1 MPHARTL
8 TASLRYALIA
18 VAVIVVLFPLYWVIA
33 SSFKPASQV
42 FAVPP
47 VWLFSPSFS
56 NYGFVFGATHSSQG
70 GTDFARYLVNSAIIS
85 IGTAIP
91 SLALGSM
98 AAYGITR
105 CRLRWGQRYLTGI
118 LVGRILP
125 PICLLIPLFTIWST
139 LRLVDTQ
146 VAVIITYLATGL
158 PFVVWMMSGFFRAL
172 PPELDEAAQLDGCSR
187 LGALWRVVLPCS
199 VAGLCVTGLFAV
211 LGAWNEFLVVVVLTA
226 NRAEPISVAIQGYVS
241 GFNTEWGPLFA
252 ASTIAFVPMLIMGIV
267 AQRYLV
273 RGFSV
278 GVVTG

>member
-1 MPHARTL
+1 MPHTRNL
-8 TASLRYALIA
+8 TITLRYALIGL
-18 VAVIVVLFPLYWVIA
+18 AVIAVLFPLYWVIA
-33 SSFKPASQV
+33 SSFKPAADV
-42 FAVPP
+42 FATPP
-47 VWLFSPSFS
+47 VWLFRPSLS
-56 NYGFVFGATHSSQG
+56 NYSFIFGATHSSEG
-70 GTDFARYLVNSAIIS
+70 GTDFLRYLVNSAIIS
-85 IGTAIP
+85 VGTAIP
-91 SLALGSM
+91 SLILGSM

-105 CRLRWGQRYLTGI
+105 CRIRWGERYLTGI
-118 LVGRILP
+118 LIGRILP
-125 PICLLIPLFTIWST
+125 PICLLVPLFTIWST

-146 VAVIITYLATGL
+146 VAVVITYLATGL

-172 PPELDEAAQLDGCSR
+172 PRELDEAAQLDGCSR

-199 VAGLCVTGLFAV
+199 VAGLLVTGLFAV

-241 GFNTEWGPLFA
+241 GFSTEWGPLFA
-252 ASTIAFVPMLIMGIV
+252 ASTIAFVPVLVMGIV